1 MFPAGEIMIFALKA
15 AEINRGNQEVGKKKH
30 LIGLQVATENYQIL
44 WFKIPQIVMGD
55 GQVQ

>member
-1 MFPAGEIMIFALKA
+1 MDA
-15 AEINRGNQEVGKKKH
+15 RGNQEVGKKKH
-30 LIGLQVATENYQIL
+30 LIGLQVATENCQIL